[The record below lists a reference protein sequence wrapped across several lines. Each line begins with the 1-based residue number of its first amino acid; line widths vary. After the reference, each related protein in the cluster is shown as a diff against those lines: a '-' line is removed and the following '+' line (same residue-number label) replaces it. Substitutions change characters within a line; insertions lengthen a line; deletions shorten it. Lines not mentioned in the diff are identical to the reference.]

1 MIMMSLA
8 KIMREINKRSI
19 VLIIGALIVLA
30 LSSSFLQETIPI
42 TKTFHD
48 KIVIPPKSLYYV
60 KIPLLTGDK
69 FKINWTTQPRTNL
82 QVYLGTSMDPT
93 TLFKEMNLTEYNNVF
108 QVFNGTNNMY
118 ILGLLN
124 PSTNNVTVT
133 YYITIHTHTVRE
145 KFHGIISLI
154 AAAALF
160 LGAILLYHDIIENL
174 AKKYPEHRKGKF
186 YECSTSKLTKHVCSI
201 DVPLMDP
208 KILLDKVINKLKTM
222 GYKYKG
228 KISDTVHVVERPY
241 RYIRKYG
248 KPCSIVISL
257 EDKLKFYYEL
267 PPSVSAGTID
277 LEWIEAEVIEIIKE
291 IYGPNIFSENKQF
304 NSQTIEYG

>member
-1 MIMMSLA
+1 MIMMPLT
-8 KIMREINKRSI
+8 KILREMNKRSI
-19 VLIIGALIVLA
+19 ILIIGALIVLG

-48 KIVIPPKSLYYV
+48 KIIIPPKSLYYV

-69 FKINWTTQPRTNL
+69 FKINWTTQPQANL

-93 TLFKEMNLTEYNNVF
+93 TLFKEMNLTKYNNVF
-108 QVFNGTNNMY
+108 RVFNGTNNMY
-118 ILGLLN
+118 VLGLLN
-124 PSTNNVTVT
+124 PTANNVTVS
-133 YYITIHTHTVRE
+133 YYITIHTYTVKE
-145 KFHGIISLI
+145 KFHGIISVI

-160 LGAILLYHDIIENL
+160 LGAILLYHDITENL
-174 AKKYPEHRKGKF
+174 AKKYPEHRRGKF

-201 DVPLMDP
+201 EVPLMDP

-277 LEWIEAEVIEIIKE
+277 LEWIEKEVKEIIKE
-291 IYGPNIFSENKQF
+291 LYGPRVFAADKQF
-304 NSQTIEYG
+304 NSWKREYE

>member
-1 MIMMSLA
+1 MSLA
-8 KIMREINKRSI
+8 KIFREMNKRSI
-19 VLIIGALIVLA
+19 YVIIGALIVLA
-30 LSSSFLQETIPI
+30 FSSCFLQETVPI

-48 KIVIPPKSLYYV
+48 KVVIPPKSLYFV

-69 FKINWTTQPRTNL
+69 YKINWTTQPLTNI

-93 TLFKEMNLTEYNNVF
+93 TLFEEVNLTGYNNVF

-118 ILGLLN
+118 VLGLLN
-124 PSTNNVTVT
+124 PSNKNVTVA
-133 YYITIHTHTVRE
+133 YYVTIHTHTVRE
-145 KFHGIISLI
+145 KFHGAISLI

-160 LGAILLYHDIIENL
+160 LGAILLYHDITENL
-174 AKKYPEHRKGKF
+174 AKKYPEHRRGKF

-201 DVPLMDP
+201 DVPLIDP

-257 EDKLKFYYEL
+257 ENKLKLYYEL

-277 LEWIEAEVIEIIKE
+277 LEWIEAEVRDIIKE

-304 NSQTIEYG
+304 NSQTTEYD